1 MAESERTVSVMQS
14 AFENLMQKFQR
25 VAQENTALRSQVVE
39 STSKLNQTNQAHQ
52 AKHQAYKLRLELA
65 KTRVVALQH
74 KIDQIIRECHE
85 KISVAIHQKLIEVQ
99 TLENAHQEY
108 IRAFLSVVGSFTHIH
123 LRYANQPTGTVQEGY
138 FEIMSLV
145 GTFNDTSHHLHVA
158 VSNEKGQTFGG
169 HMLAG
174 NLVNT
179 TAEVVVAELED
190 LIFSREK
197 DEKSLGGSGW
207 NELVIK
213 PMI

>member
-1 MAESERTVSVMQS
+1 MTH
-14 AFENLMQKFQR
+14 AFSSKITAHVFRLRPGQDFVEELRGWATQK
-25 VAQENTALRSQVVE
+25 
-39 STSKLNQTNQAHQ
+39 
-52 AKHQAYKLRLELA
+52 
-65 KTRVVALQH
+65 
-74 KIDQIIRECHE
+74 QI
-85 KISVAIHQKLIEVQ
+85 KAGAI
-99 TLENAHQEY
+99 
-108 IRAFLSVVGSFTHIH
+108 LSVVGSFTHIH

-138 FEIMSLV
+138 FEIVSLV

-213 PMI
+213 PMT